1 MQRSSAEL
9 EKKSDHHQLIRD
21 AEKVE
26 RRKKSV
32 EGMVQQAGGNPDMD
46 SVVKTKGE
54 GVSRKVDSNVNCCR
68 SRLQWGL
75 DASMGAPAL
84 RIV

>member
-21 AEKVE
+21 VEKVE
-26 RRKKSV
+26 SRKESV

-46 SVVKTKGE
+46 SVAKTKG
-54 GVSRKVDSNVNCCR
+54 RR
-68 SRLQWGL
+68 QTT
-75 DASMGAPAL
+75 
-84 RIV
+84 

>member
-1 MQRSSAEL
+1 M
-9 EKKSDHHQLIRD
+9 K
-21 AEKVE
+21 
-26 RRKKSV
+26 
-32 EGMVQQAGGNPDMD
+32 GMVQQAGGNPDMD